1 MELEISF
8 FSHGKEDRPNE
19 DAYGFDNIRPD
30 LFVAVI
36 ADGVGGNK
44 GGAEASALA
53 VKVFMDEMR
62 NNPDASFAEI
72 FVKITNSFV
81 DAIEKNISLGEMAST
96 LSCVRIERGIVQ
108 FAHVGDSRI
117 YHLRNNGIIQKTP
130 DQTEAALLLDQ
141 GILSP
146 SRARKYYRR
155 TVLTSALSSKGDYIL
170 IAGEFELASGDRI
183 LLLTDGVYRIISKR
197 EFRDASV
204 EQPIIAEFSASIE
217 NVIRERG
224 LVDDATIIC
233 IELKE

>member
-19 DAYGFDNIRPD
+19 DTYGFDNLRPD

-62 NNPDASFAEI
+62 NNPDAPFADI
-72 FVKITNSFV
+72 FIKITNSFV
-81 DAIEKNISLGEMAST
+81 DAIEKDISLGEMAST
-96 LSCVRIERGIVQ
+96 LSCIRIERGVVQ
-108 FAHVGDSRI
+108 FSHVGDSRI
-117 YHLRNNGIIQKTP
+117 YHLRKNGIIQKTP

-155 TVLTSALSSKGDYIL
+155 TVLTSALSSKGDYTL
-170 IAGEFELASGDRI
+170 ITGEFELASGDRV
-183 LLLTDGVYRIISKR
+183 LLLTDGVYRIISKK
-197 EFRDASV
+197 ELRDTSM
-204 EQPIIAEFSASIE
+204 EQPIASDFSTTIE
-217 NVIRERG
+217 QTIRERG
-224 LVDDATIIC
+224 LVDDATMIC
-233 IELKE
+233 IELMN